1 MFFVINEHF
10 YSVKNFLIL
19 LMISILC
26 FPNMVWGQFRIK
38 GHVVDS
44 EEKAPLGYVN
54 IGIKKKNV
62 GTITSPAGIFELE
75 IPKSYSKDT
84 LTFSLVGYSEY
95 NLALEDLKIDTPLNI
110 ELKQK
115 STALEEVVVVGK
127 RPKEHQF
134 GIKRRG
140 FLIHFSDGMFNPD
153 DSFEIGQLIK
163 LGDNPV
169 KLTALNL
176 YVLESRD
183 DSATFRVNFYRY
195 SDGEPT
201 ERLVEKSII
210 QRQAIN
216 KGWLRFDL
224 ANEGIHLSGDVIASL
239 EFLPEATDS
248 QQPISYEVKLGGS
261 SKSFY
266 RRNSLGKWNTP
277 PHHYCLHVTALV
289 NHDAP
294 ELPDEDVESLP
305 AFVYSSDTVGDRF
318 HIFVGLPK
326 DYGQDT
332 SKRYPVLFLLDG
344 NAYFDHVKD
353 AVTKY
358 GDKYSQSTTPIVVG
372 IGYENAYLMD
382 SLRVRDYTYPKALA
396 IDSFATS
403 GGADLFYS
411 FITDELIPHIDS
423 RYRTDT
429 SSRTIMGHS
438 FGGYFAL
445 YALLRDCSS
454 NGNQHHGFNYYIS
467 ASPSISYHE
476 NYIVAALEKR
486 LKHVFPAAL
495 RRKKLYMTMGE
506 RELDAETNHLF
517 KELGKTLNGQ
527 ESFLLETKVYRN
539 TDHLGTAV
547 PSFEDAIPFIY
558 K

>member
-19 LMISILC
+19 LMVSILC
-26 FPNMVWGQFRIK
+26 CPNIVWGQFRIK

-62 GTITSPAGIFELE
+62 GTVTSPSGIFELE

-110 ELKQK
+110 ELEQK
-115 STALEEVVVVGK
+115 STALEEVVVLGK
-127 RPKEHQF
+127 RPKEHRF

-140 FLIHFSDGMFNPD
+140 LLIHFSDGMFNPD

-163 LGDNPV
+163 LGDIPV

-183 DSATFRVNFYRY
+183 DSATFRINFYRY

-201 ERLVEKSII
+201 ERLVERSII

-224 ANEGIHLSGDVIASL
+224 ANEDIHLSGDVIASL
-239 EFLPEATDS
+239 EFLPESTDS
-248 QQPISYEVKLGGS
+248 QKPISYEVKLGGS

-266 RRNSLGKWNTP
+266 RRNSLGDWNTP

-289 NHDAP
+289 NHEAP

-305 AFVYSSDTVGDRF
+305 AFVYSSEIVGDRF
-318 HIFVGLPK
+318 HIFVDLPK
-326 DYGQDT
+326 GYERDT

-353 AVTKY
+353 AVTIY
-358 GDKYSQSTTPIVVG
+358 GDKHSQPTTPIVVG
-372 IGYENAYLMD
+372 VGYENAYLMD
-382 SLRVRDYTYPKALA
+382 SLRVRDYTYPKAPA
-396 IDSFATS
+396 IDSFSRS

-411 FITDELIPHIDS
+411 FITEELIPHIDS
-423 RYRTDT
+423 CYRTDST
-429 SSRTIMGHS
+429 SRAIMGHS

-445 YALLRDCSS
+445 YSLLRDCNS
-454 NGNQHHGFNYYIS
+454 NGNERHGFDYYIS
-467 ASPSISYHE
+467 ASPSISYHN
-476 NYIVAALEKR
+476 NYIVKELEKK
-486 LKHVFPAAL
+486 LEHFSPMVFKT
-495 RRKKLYMTMGE
+495 KKVYITMGE
-506 RELDAETNHLF
+506 RELDSDMNHLF
-517 KELGKTLNGQ
+517 RTLTNTLNEQ
-527 ESFLLETKVYRN
+527 EPLLLKTKVYRN

-547 PSFEDAIPFIY
+547 QSFEDAIPFIY